1 MLIDLTSILASVI
14 LIVLAVMSWFSNP
27 FFRAR
32 NLFAPNLS
40 LDEESNEGDDSAG
53 ETRLPAQESSF
64 KKWPRISI
72 LITAHDNALELDN
85 HLPTLLSQDY
95 PGIFE
100 VIVVAEKGDG
110 STEDVL
116 KRYLNNRRL
125 YYTFIPDSS
134 RYMSRKKLMITLGVK
149 AARYEWILLTEAS
162 STPLSDTWLK
172 TIAKNMTP
180 DNNLVLG
187 YSNYVQEAP
196 AYYRFE
202 QLRTSCYCLNKAK
215 NGIAY
220 RTNSNNVAFRKE
232 DFIGKDGYR
241 GNLQFLRGEY
251 DFLVNKYAKK
261 EKTAVETDINAWV
274 VDAKP
279 SKKLWR
285 QQHAN
290 YLCVRQH
297 LRRSKRFRLVY
308 NFDHCLFHL
317 NYLAILLALVFSIF
331 TSRWIITGIAA
342 LMLVL
347 TVLVR
352 TRMARQVLK
361 RAKTQIPVWK
371 IVPYEIS
378 ILWRTIKYF
387 IWYIRTDKTEFSSHK
402 V

>member
-1 MLIDLTSILASVI
+1 MLIDLTSIVASGI
-14 LIVLAVMSWFSNP
+14 LIVLAVISWFANP

-32 NLFAPNLS
+32 NLFSPHLS
-40 LDEESNEGDDSAG
+40 LDD
-53 ETRLPAQESSF
+53 ETLDAENPQAEVQPSKEPPF

-116 KRYLNNRRL
+116 KRYLNNRKL

-172 TIAKNMTP
+172 TFAKNMT
-180 DNNLVLG
+180 DDTNLVLG
-187 YSNYVQEAP
+187 YSNYAKEAP

-202 QLRTSCYCLNKAK
+202 QLRNACYCLNKAK
-215 NGIAY
+215 GGIAY
-220 RTNSNNVAFRKE
+220 RTNSNNVAFKKE
-232 DFIGKDGYR
+232 EFINKGGYR

-251 DFLVNKYAKK
+251 DFLVNKYAKR
-261 EKTAVETDINAWV
+261 EQAAVETDINSWV

-279 SKKLWR
+279 SKKAWR
-285 QQHAN
+285 QLHAN
-290 YLCVRQH
+290 YLCVRQQ
-297 LRRSKRFRLVY
+297 LRRNKRFRLIY

-317 NYLAILLALVFSIF
+317 NYLAILLALVFSIL
-331 TSRWIITGIAA
+331 TSRWILTGVAA
-342 LMLVL
+342 IMLIL
-347 TVLVR
+347 TIVIR
-352 TRMARQVLK
+352 SRMAKKVLK
-361 RAKTQIPVWK
+361 RSKTEIPIWK
-371 IVPYEIS
+371 VVPYEIS
-378 ILWRTIKYF
+378 ILWKTIKYF
-387 IWYIRTDKTEFSSHK
+387 FWYLRTDKTEFSSHK
-402 V
+402 I

>member
-1 MLIDLTSILASVI
+1 MLIDLTSIVASGI
-14 LIVLAVMSWFSNP
+14 LIVLAVISWFANP

-32 NLFAPNLS
+32 NLFSPHQS
-40 LDEESNEGDDSAG
+40 LDD
-53 ETRLPAQESSF
+53 ETLDAENPQAEVQPSKEPPF

-116 KRYLNNRRL
+116 KRYLNNRKL

-172 TIAKNMTP
+172 TFAKNMT
-180 DNNLVLG
+180 DDTNLVLG
-187 YSNYVQEAP
+187 YSNYAKEAP

-202 QLRTSCYCLNKAK
+202 QLRNACYCLNKAK
-215 NGIAY
+215 GGIAY
-220 RTNSNNVAFRKE
+220 RTNSNNVAFKKE
-232 DFIGKDGYR
+232 EFINKGGYR

-251 DFLVNKYAKK
+251 DFLVNKYAKR
-261 EKTAVETDINAWV
+261 EQAVVETDINSWV

-279 SKKLWR
+279 SKKAWR
-285 QQHAN
+285 QLHAN
-290 YLCVRQH
+290 YLCVRQQ
-297 LRRSKRFRLVY
+297 LRRNKRFRLIY

-317 NYLAILLALVFSIF
+317 NYLAILSALVFSIL
-331 TSRWIITGIAA
+331 TSRWILTGVAA
-342 LMLVL
+342 IMLIL
-347 TVLVR
+347 TIVIR
-352 TRMARQVLK
+352 SRMAKKVLK
-361 RAKTQIPVWK
+361 RSKTEIPIWK
-371 IVPYEIS
+371 VVPYEIS
-378 ILWRTIKYF
+378 ILWKTIKYF
-387 IWYIRTDKTEFSSHK
+387 FWYLRTDKTEFSSHK
-402 V
+402 I

>member
-1 MLIDLTSILASVI
+1 MLIDLTSIVASGI
-14 LIVLAVMSWFSNP
+14 LIVLAVISWFANP

-32 NLFAPNLS
+32 NLFSPHQS
-40 LDEESNEGDDSAG
+40 LDD
-53 ETRLPAQESSF
+53 ETLDAENPQAEVQPSKEPPF

-116 KRYLNNRRL
+116 KRYLNNRKL

-172 TIAKNMTP
+172 TFAKNMT
-180 DNNLVLG
+180 DDTNLVLG
-187 YSNYVQEAP
+187 YSNYAKEAP

-202 QLRTSCYCLNKAK
+202 QLRNACYCLNKAK
-215 NGIAY
+215 GGIAY
-220 RTNSNNVAFRKE
+220 RTNSNNVAFKKE
-232 DFIGKDGYR
+232 EFINKGGYR

-251 DFLVNKYAKK
+251 DFLVNKYAKR
-261 EKTAVETDINAWV
+261 EQTAVETDINSWV

-279 SKKLWR
+279 SKKAWR
-285 QQHAN
+285 QLHAN
-290 YLCVRQH
+290 YLCVRQQ
-297 LRRSKRFRLVY
+297 LRRNKRFRLIY

-317 NYLAILLALVFSIF
+317 NYLAILSALVFSIL
-331 TSRWIITGIAA
+331 TSRWILTGVATI
-342 LMLVL
+342 MLIL
-347 TVLVR
+347 TIVIR
-352 TRMARQVLK
+352 SRMAKKVLK
-361 RAKTQIPVWK
+361 RSKTEIPIWK
-371 IVPYEIS
+371 VVPYEIS
-378 ILWRTIKYF
+378 ILWKTIKYF
-387 IWYIRTDKTEFSSHK
+387 FWYLRTDKTEFSSHK
-402 V
+402 I

>member
-1 MLIDLTSILASVI
+1 MLIDLTSIVASGI
-14 LIVLAVMSWFSNP
+14 LIVLAVISWFANP

-32 NLFAPNLS
+32 NLFSSHQS
-40 LDEESNEGDDSAG
+40 LDD
-53 ETRLPAQESSF
+53 ETLDAENPQAEVQPSKEPPF

-116 KRYLNNRRL
+116 KRYLNNRKL

-172 TIAKNMTP
+172 TFAKNMT
-180 DNNLVLG
+180 DDTNLVLG
-187 YSNYVQEAP
+187 YSNYAKDAP

-202 QLRTSCYCLNKAK
+202 QLRNACYCLNKAK
-215 NGIAY
+215 GGIAY
-220 RTNSNNVAFRKE
+220 RTNSNNVAFKKE
-232 DFIGKDGYR
+232 EFINKGGYR

-251 DFLVNKYAKK
+251 DFLVNKYAKR
-261 EKTAVETDINAWV
+261 EQTAVETDINSWV

-279 SKKLWR
+279 SKKAWR
-285 QQHAN
+285 QLHAN
-290 YLCVRQH
+290 YLCVRQQ
-297 LRRSKRFRLVY
+297 LRRNKRFRLIY

-317 NYLAILLALVFSIF
+317 NYLAILSALVFSIL
-331 TSRWIITGIAA
+331 TSRWILTGVAA
-342 LMLVL
+342 IMLIL
-347 TVLVR
+347 TIVIR
-352 TRMARQVLK
+352 SRMAKKVLK
-361 RAKTQIPVWK
+361 RSKTEIPIWK
-371 IVPYEIS
+371 VVPYEIS
-378 ILWRTIKYF
+378 ILGKTIKYF
-387 IWYIRTDKTEFSSHK
+387 FWYLRTDKTEFSSHK
-402 V
+402 I

>member
-1 MLIDLTSILASVI
+1 MLIDLTSIVASGI
-14 LIVLAVMSWFSNP
+14 LIVLAVISWFANP

-32 NLFAPNLS
+32 NLFSSHQS
-40 LDEESNEGDDSAG
+40 LDD
-53 ETRLPAQESSF
+53 ETLDAENPQAEVQLSKEPPF

-116 KRYLNNRRL
+116 KRYLNNRKL

-172 TIAKNMTP
+172 TFAKNMT
-180 DNNLVLG
+180 DDTNLVLG
-187 YSNYVQEAP
+187 YSNYAKEAP

-202 QLRTSCYCLNKAK
+202 QLRNACYCLNKAK
-215 NGIAY
+215 GGIAY
-220 RTNSNNVAFRKE
+220 RTNSNNVAFKKE
-232 DFIGKDGYR
+232 EFINKGGYR

-251 DFLVNKYAKK
+251 DFLVNKYAKR
-261 EKTAVETDINAWV
+261 EQAAVETDINSWV

-279 SKKLWR
+279 SKKAWR
-285 QQHAN
+285 QLHAN
-290 YLCVRQH
+290 YLCVRQQ
-297 LRRSKRFRLVY
+297 LRRNKRFRLIY

-317 NYLAILLALVFSIF
+317 NYLAILLALVFSIL
-331 TSRWIITGIAA
+331 TSRWILTGVAA
-342 LMLVL
+342 ILLIL
-347 TVLVR
+347 TIVIR
-352 TRMARQVLK
+352 SRMAKKVLK
-361 RAKTQIPVWK
+361 RSKTEIPIWK
-371 IVPYEIS
+371 VVPYEIS
-378 ILWRTIKYF
+378 ILWKTIKYF
-387 IWYIRTDKTEFSSHK
+387 FWYLRTDKTEFSSHK
-402 V
+402 I

>member
-1 MLIDLTSILASVI
+1 MLIDLTSIVASGI
-14 LIVLAVMSWFSNP
+14 LIVLAVISWFANP

-32 NLFAPNLS
+32 NLFSPHLS
-40 LDEESNEGDDSAG
+40 LDD
-53 ETRLPAQESSF
+53 ETLDAENPQAEVQPSKEPPF

-116 KRYLNNRRL
+116 KRYLNNRKL

-172 TIAKNMTP
+172 TFAKNMT
-180 DNNLVLG
+180 DDTNLVLG
-187 YSNYVQEAP
+187 YSNYAKEAP

-202 QLRTSCYCLNKAK
+202 QLRNACYCLNKAK
-215 NGIAY
+215 GGIAY
-220 RTNSNNVAFRKE
+220 RTNSNNVAFKKE
-232 DFIGKDGYR
+232 EFINKGGYR

-251 DFLVNKYAKK
+251 DFLVNKYAKR
-261 EKTAVETDINAWV
+261 EQAVVETDINSWV

-279 SKKLWR
+279 SKKAWR
-285 QQHAN
+285 QLHAN
-290 YLCVRQH
+290 YLCVRQQ
-297 LRRSKRFRLVY
+297 LRRNKRFRLIY

-317 NYLAILLALVFSIF
+317 NYLAILSALVFSIL
-331 TSRWIITGIAA
+331 TSRWILTGVATI
-342 LMLVL
+342 MLIL
-347 TVLVR
+347 TIVIR
-352 TRMARQVLK
+352 SRMAKKVLK
-361 RAKTQIPVWK
+361 RSKTEIPIWK
-371 IVPYEIS
+371 VVPYEIS
-378 ILWRTIKYF
+378 ILWKTIKYF
-387 IWYIRTDKTEFSSHK
+387 FWYLRTDKTEFSSHK
-402 V
+402 I

>member
-1 MLIDLTSILASVI
+1 MLIDLTSIVASGI
-14 LIVLAVMSWFSNP
+14 LIVLAVISWFANP

-32 NLFAPNLS
+32 NLFSSHQS
-40 LDEESNEGDDSAG
+40 LDD
-53 ETRLPAQESSF
+53 ETLDAENPQAEVQPSKEPPF

-116 KRYLNNRRL
+116 KRYLNNRKL

-172 TIAKNMTP
+172 TFAKNMT
-180 DNNLVLG
+180 DDTNLVLG
-187 YSNYVQEAP
+187 YSNYAKEVP

-202 QLRTSCYCLNKAK
+202 QLRNACYCLNKAK
-215 NGIAY
+215 GGIAY
-220 RTNSNNVAFRKE
+220 RTNSNNVAFKKE
-232 DFIGKDGYR
+232 EFINKGGYR

-251 DFLVNKYAKK
+251 DFLVNKYAKR
-261 EKTAVETDINAWV
+261 EQAVVEMDINSWV

-279 SKKLWR
+279 SKKAWR
-285 QQHAN
+285 QLHAN
-290 YLCVRQH
+290 YLCVRQQ
-297 LRRSKRFRLVY
+297 LRRNKRFRLIY

-317 NYLAILLALVFSIF
+317 NYLAILSALVFSIL
-331 TSRWIITGIAA
+331 TSRWILTGVAA
-342 LMLVL
+342 IMLIL
-347 TVLVR
+347 TIVIR
-352 TRMARQVLK
+352 SRMAKKVLK
-361 RAKTQIPVWK
+361 RSKTEIPIWK
-371 IVPYEIS
+371 VVPYEIS
-378 ILWRTIKYF
+378 ILWKTIKYF
-387 IWYIRTDKTEFSSHK
+387 FWYLRTDKTEFSSHK
-402 V
+402 I

>member
-1 MLIDLTSILASVI
+1 MLIDLTSIVASGI
-14 LIVLAVMSWFSNP
+14 LIVLAVISWFANP

-32 NLFAPNLS
+32 NLFSPHQS
-40 LDEESNEGDDSAG
+40 LDD
-53 ETRLPAQESSF
+53 ETLDAENPQAEVQPSKEPPF

-85 HLPTLLSQDY
+85 HLPTLLSQDF

-116 KRYLNNRRL
+116 KRYLNNRKL

-172 TIAKNMTP
+172 TFAKNMT
-180 DNNLVLG
+180 DDTNLVLG
-187 YSNYVQEAP
+187 YSNYAKEVP

-202 QLRTSCYCLNKAK
+202 QLRNACYCLNKAK
-215 NGIAY
+215 GGIAY
-220 RTNSNNVAFRKE
+220 RTNSNNVAFKKE
-232 DFIGKDGYR
+232 EFINKGGYR

-251 DFLVNKYAKK
+251 DFLVNKYAKR
-261 EKTAVETDINAWV
+261 EQTAVETDINSWV

-279 SKKLWR
+279 SKKAWR
-285 QQHAN
+285 QLHAN
-290 YLCVRQH
+290 YLCVRQQ
-297 LRRSKRFRLVY
+297 LRRNKRFRLIY

-317 NYLAILLALVFSIF
+317 NYLAILSALVFSIL
-331 TSRWIITGIAA
+331 TSRWILTGVATI
-342 LMLVL
+342 MLIL
-347 TVLVR
+347 TIVIR
-352 TRMARQVLK
+352 SRMAKKVLK
-361 RAKTQIPVWK
+361 RSKTEIPIWK
-371 IVPYEIS
+371 VVPYEIS
-378 ILWRTIKYF
+378 ILWKTIKYF
-387 IWYIRTDKTEFSSHK
+387 FWYLRTDKTEFSSHK
-402 V
+402 I

>member
-1 MLIDLTSILASVI
+1 MLIDLTSIVASGI
-14 LIVLAVMSWFSNP
+14 LIVLAVISWFANP

-32 NLFAPNLS
+32 NLFSPHQS
-40 LDEESNEGDDSAG
+40 LDD
-53 ETRLPAQESSF
+53 ETLDAENPQAEVQPSKEPPF

-116 KRYLNNRRL
+116 KRYLNNRKL

-172 TIAKNMTP
+172 TFAKNMT
-180 DNNLVLG
+180 DDTNLVLG
-187 YSNYVQEAP
+187 YSNYTKEAP

-202 QLRTSCYCLNKAK
+202 QLRNACYCLNKAK
-215 NGIAY
+215 GGIAY
-220 RTNSNNVAFRKE
+220 RTNSNNVAFKKE
-232 DFIGKDGYR
+232 EFINKGGYR

-251 DFLVNKYAKK
+251 DFLVNKYAKR
-261 EKTAVETDINAWV
+261 EQAAVETDINSWV

-279 SKKLWR
+279 SKKAWR
-285 QQHAN
+285 QLHAN
-290 YLCVRQH
+290 YLCVRQQ
-297 LRRSKRFRLVY
+297 LRRNKRFRLIY

-317 NYLAILLALVFSIF
+317 NYLAILSALVFSIL
-331 TSRWIITGIAA
+331 TSRWILTGVAA
-342 LMLVL
+342 IMLIL
-347 TVLVR
+347 TIVIR
-352 TRMARQVLK
+352 SRMAKKVLK
-361 RAKTQIPVWK
+361 RSKTEIPIWK
-371 IVPYEIS
+371 VVPYEIS
-378 ILWRTIKYF
+378 ILWKTIKYF
-387 IWYIRTDKTEFSSHK
+387 FWYLRTDKTEFSSHK
-402 V
+402 I

>member
-1 MLIDLTSILASVI
+1 MLIDLTSIVASGI
-14 LIVLAVMSWFSNP
+14 LIVLAVISWFANP

-32 NLFAPNLS
+32 NLFSPHQS
-40 LDEESNEGDDSAG
+40 LDEETLDAENPQAEVQPSKE
-53 ETRLPAQESSF
+53 PPF

-85 HLPTLLSQDY
+85 HLPTLLSQDF

-116 KRYLNNRRL
+116 KRYLNNRKL

-172 TIAKNMTP
+172 TFAKNMT
-180 DNNLVLG
+180 DDTNLVLG
-187 YSNYVQEAP
+187 YSNYAKEVP

-202 QLRTSCYCLNKAK
+202 QLRNACYCLNKAK
-215 NGIAY
+215 GGIAY
-220 RTNSNNVAFRKE
+220 RTNSNNVAFKKE
-232 DFIGKDGYR
+232 EFINKGGYR

-251 DFLVNKYAKK
+251 DFLVNKYAKR
-261 EKTAVETDINAWV
+261 EQTAVETDINSWV

-279 SKKLWR
+279 SKKAWR
-285 QQHAN
+285 QLHAN
-290 YLCVRQH
+290 YLCVRQQ
-297 LRRSKRFRLVY
+297 LRRNKRFRLIY

-317 NYLAILLALVFSIF
+317 NYLAILSALVFSIL
-331 TSRWIITGIAA
+331 TSRWILTGVATI
-342 LMLVL
+342 MLIL
-347 TVLVR
+347 TIVIR
-352 TRMARQVLK
+352 SRMAKKVLK
-361 RAKTQIPVWK
+361 RSKTEIPIWK
-371 IVPYEIS
+371 VVPYEIS
-378 ILWRTIKYF
+378 ILWKTIKYF
-387 IWYIRTDKTEFSSHK
+387 FWYLRTDKTEFSSHK
-402 V
+402 I

>member
-1 MLIDLTSILASVI
+1 MLIDLTSIVASGI
-14 LIVLAVMSWFSNP
+14 LIVLAVISWFANP

-32 NLFAPNLS
+32 NLFSSHQS
-40 LDEESNEGDDSAG
+40 LDD
-53 ETRLPAQESSF
+53 ETLDAENPQAEVQPSKEPPF

-116 KRYLNNRRL
+116 KRYLNNRKL

-172 TIAKNMTP
+172 TFAKNMT
-180 DNNLVLG
+180 DDTNLVLG
-187 YSNYVQEAP
+187 YSNYAKEVP

-202 QLRTSCYCLNKAK
+202 QLRNACYCLNKAK
-215 NGIAY
+215 GGIAY
-220 RTNSNNVAFRKE
+220 RTNSNNVAFKKE
-232 DFIGKDGYR
+232 EFINKGGYR

-251 DFLVNKYAKK
+251 DFLVNKYAKR
-261 EKTAVETDINAWV
+261 EQTAVETDINSWV

-279 SKKLWR
+279 SKKAWR
-285 QQHAN
+285 QLHAN
-290 YLCVRQH
+290 YLCVRQQ
-297 LRRSKRFRLVY
+297 LRRNKRFRLIY

-317 NYLAILLALVFSIF
+317 NYLAILSALVFSIL
-331 TSRWIITGIAA
+331 TSRWILTGVAA
-342 LMLVL
+342 IMLIL
-347 TVLVR
+347 TIVIR
-352 TRMARQVLK
+352 SRMAKKVLK
-361 RAKTQIPVWK
+361 RSKTEIPIWK
-371 IVPYEIS
+371 VTPYEIS
-378 ILWRTIKYF
+378 ILGKTIKYF
-387 IWYIRTDKTEFSSHK
+387 FWYLRTDKTEFSSHK
-402 V
+402 I

>member
-1 MLIDLTSILASVI
+1 MLIDPTSIVASGI
-14 LIVLAVMSWFSNP
+14 LIVLAVISWFANP

-32 NLFAPNLS
+32 NLFSPHLS
-40 LDEESNEGDDSAG
+40 LDD
-53 ETRLPAQESSF
+53 ETLDAENPQAEVQPSKEPPF

-116 KRYLNNRRL
+116 KRYLNNRKL

-172 TIAKNMTP
+172 TFAKNMT
-180 DNNLVLG
+180 DDTNLVLG
-187 YSNYVQEAP
+187 YSNYAKEAP

-202 QLRTSCYCLNKAK
+202 QLRNACYCLNKAK
-215 NGIAY
+215 GGIAY
-220 RTNSNNVAFRKE
+220 RTNSNNVAFKKE
-232 DFIGKDGYR
+232 EFINKGGYR

-251 DFLVNKYAKK
+251 DFLVNKYAKR
-261 EKTAVETDINAWV
+261 EQTAVETDINSWV

-279 SKKLWR
+279 SKKAWR
-285 QQHAN
+285 QLHAN
-290 YLCVRQH
+290 YLCVRQQ
-297 LRRSKRFRLVY
+297 LRRNKRFRLIY

-317 NYLAILLALVFSIF
+317 NYLAILSALVFSIL
-331 TSRWIITGIAA
+331 TSRWILTGVATI
-342 LMLVL
+342 MLIL
-347 TVLVR
+347 TIVIR
-352 TRMARQVLK
+352 SRMAKKVLK
-361 RAKTQIPVWK
+361 RSKTEIPIWK
-371 IVPYEIS
+371 VVPYEIS
-378 ILWRTIKYF
+378 ILWKTIKYF
-387 IWYIRTDKTEFSSHK
+387 FWYLRTDKTEFSSHK
-402 V
+402 I

>member
-1 MLIDLTSILASVI
+1 MLIDLTSIVASGI
-14 LIVLAVMSWFSNP
+14 LIVLAVISWFANP

-32 NLFAPNLS
+32 NLFSPHQS
-40 LDEESNEGDDSAG
+40 LDD
-53 ETRLPAQESSF
+53 ETLDAENPQAEVQPSKEPPF

-116 KRYLNNRRL
+116 KRYLNNRKL

-172 TIAKNMTP
+172 TFAKNMT
-180 DNNLVLG
+180 DDTNLVLG
-187 YSNYVQEAP
+187 YSNYAKEAP

-202 QLRTSCYCLNKAK
+202 QLRNACYCLNKAK
-215 NGIAY
+215 GGIAY
-220 RTNSNNVAFRKE
+220 RTNSNNVAFKKDE
-232 DFIGKDGYR
+232 FINKGGYR

-251 DFLVNKYAKK
+251 DFLVNKYAKR
-261 EKTAVETDINAWV
+261 EQTAVETDINSWV

-279 SKKLWR
+279 SKKAWR
-285 QQHAN
+285 QLHAN
-290 YLCVRQH
+290 YLCVRQQ
-297 LRRSKRFRLVY
+297 LRRNKRFRLIY

-317 NYLAILLALVFSIF
+317 NYLAILSALVFSIL
-331 TSRWIITGIAA
+331 TSRWILTGVAA
-342 LMLVL
+342 IMLIL
-347 TVLVR
+347 TIVIR
-352 TRMARQVLK
+352 SRMAKKVLK
-361 RAKTQIPVWK
+361 RSKTEIPIWK
-371 IVPYEIS
+371 VVPYEIS
-378 ILWRTIKYF
+378 ILWKTIKYF
-387 IWYIRTDKTEFSSHK
+387 FWYLRTDKTEFSSHK
-402 V
+402 I

>member
-1 MLIDLTSILASVI
+1 MLIDLTSIVASGI
-14 LIVLAVMSWFSNP
+14 LIVLAVISWFANP

-32 NLFAPNLS
+32 NLFSPHQS
-40 LDEESNEGDDSAG
+40 LDD
-53 ETRLPAQESSF
+53 ETLDAENPQAEVQPSKEPPF

-116 KRYLNNRRL
+116 KRYLNNRKL

-172 TIAKNMTP
+172 TFAKNMT
-180 DNNLVLG
+180 DDTNLVLG
-187 YSNYVQEAP
+187 YSNYAKEAP

-202 QLRTSCYCLNKAK
+202 QLRNACYCLNKAK
-215 NGIAY
+215 GGIAY
-220 RTNSNNVAFRKE
+220 RTNSNNVAFKKE
-232 DFIGKDGYR
+232 EFINKGGYR

-251 DFLVNKYAKK
+251 DFLVNKYAKR
-261 EKTAVETDINAWV
+261 EQAAVETDINSWV

-279 SKKLWR
+279 SKKAWR
-285 QQHAN
+285 QLHAN
-290 YLCVRQH
+290 YLCVRQQ
-297 LRRSKRFRLVY
+297 LRRNKRFRLIY

-317 NYLAILLALVFSIF
+317 NYLAILSALVFSIL
-331 TSRWIITGIAA
+331 TSRWILTGVATI
-342 LMLVL
+342 MLIL
-347 TVLVR
+347 TIVIR
-352 TRMARQVLK
+352 SRMAKKVLK
-361 RAKTQIPVWK
+361 RSKTEIPIWK
-371 IVPYEIS
+371 VVPYEIS
-378 ILWRTIKYF
+378 ILWKTIKYF
-387 IWYIRTDKTEFSSHK
+387 FWYLRTDKTEFSSHK
-402 V
+402 I

>member
-1 MLIDLTSILASVI
+1 MLIDLTSIVASGI
-14 LIVLAVMSWFSNP
+14 LIVLAVISWLANP

-32 NLFAPNLS
+32 NLFSPHQS
-40 LDEESNEGDDSAG
+40 LDD
-53 ETRLPAQESSF
+53 ETLDAENPQAEVQPSKEPPF

-116 KRYLNNRRL
+116 KRYLNNRKL

-172 TIAKNMTP
+172 TFAKNMT
-180 DNNLVLG
+180 DDTNLVLG
-187 YSNYVQEAP
+187 YSNYTKEAP

-202 QLRTSCYCLNKAK
+202 QLRNACYCLNKAK
-215 NGIAY
+215 GGIAY
-220 RTNSNNVAFRKE
+220 RTNSNNVAFKKE
-232 DFIGKDGYR
+232 EFINKGGYR

-251 DFLVNKYAKK
+251 DFMVNKYAKR
-261 EKTAVETDINAWV
+261 EQTAVETDINSWV

-279 SKKLWR
+279 SKKAWR
-285 QQHAN
+285 QLHAN
-290 YLCVRQH
+290 YLCVRQQ
-297 LRRSKRFRLVY
+297 LRRNKRFRLIY

-317 NYLAILLALVFSIF
+317 NYLAILLALVFSIL
-331 TSRWIITGIAA
+331 TSRWILTGVAA
-342 LMLVL
+342 IMLIL
-347 TVLVR
+347 TIVIR
-352 TRMARQVLK
+352 SRMAKKVLK
-361 RAKTQIPVWK
+361 RSKTEIPIWK
-371 IVPYEIS
+371 VVPYEIS
-378 ILWRTIKYF
+378 ILWKTIKYF
-387 IWYIRTDKTEFSSHK
+387 FWYLRTDKTEFSSHK
-402 V
+402 I

>member
-1 MLIDLTSILASVI
+1 MLIDLTSIVASGI
-14 LIVLAVMSWFSNP
+14 LIVLAVISWFANP

-32 NLFAPNLS
+32 NLFSPHQS
-40 LDEESNEGDDSAG
+40 LDD
-53 ETRLPAQESSF
+53 ETLDAENPQAEVQPSKEPPF

-116 KRYLNNRRL
+116 KRYLNNRKL

-172 TIAKNMTP
+172 TFAKNMT
-180 DNNLVLG
+180 DDTNLVLG
-187 YSNYVQEAP
+187 YSNYAKEAP

-202 QLRTSCYCLNKAK
+202 QLRNACYCLNKAK
-215 NGIAY
+215 GGIAY
-220 RTNSNNVAFRKE
+220 RTNSNNVAFKKE
-232 DFIGKDGYR
+232 EFINKGGYR

-251 DFLVNKYAKK
+251 DFLVNKYAKR
-261 EKTAVETDINAWV
+261 EQTAVETDINSWV

-279 SKKLWR
+279 SKKAWR
-285 QQHAN
+285 QLHAN
-290 YLCVRQH
+290 YLCVRQQ
-297 LRRSKRFRLVY
+297 LRRNKRFRLIY

-317 NYLAILLALVFSIF
+317 NYLAILSALVFSIL
-331 TSRWIITGIAA
+331 TSRWILTGVAA
-342 LMLVL
+342 IMLIL
-347 TVLVR
+347 TIVIR
-352 TRMARQVLK
+352 SRMA
-361 RAKTQIPVWK
+361 
-371 IVPYEIS
+371 
-378 ILWRTIKYF
+378 
-387 IWYIRTDKTEFSSHK
+387 
-402 V
+402 

>member
-1 MLIDLTSILASVI
+1 MLIDLTSIVASGI
-14 LIVLAVMSWFSNP
+14 LIVLAVISWFANP

-32 NLFAPNLS
+32 NLFSPHQS
-40 LDEESNEGDDSAG
+40 LDD
-53 ETRLPAQESSF
+53 ETLDAENPQAEVQPSKEPPF

-116 KRYLNNRRL
+116 KRYLNNRKL

-172 TIAKNMTP
+172 TFAKNMT
-180 DNNLVLG
+180 DDTNLVLG
-187 YSNYVQEAP
+187 YSNYAKEAP

-202 QLRTSCYCLNKAK
+202 QLRNACYCLNKAK
-215 NGIAY
+215 GGIAY
-220 RTNSNNVAFRKE
+220 RTNSNNVAFKKE
-232 DFIGKDGYR
+232 EFINKGGYR

-251 DFLVNKYAKK
+251 DFLVNKYAKR
-261 EKTAVETDINAWV
+261 EQTAVETDINSWV
-274 VDAKP
+274 VNAKP
-279 SKKLWR
+279 SKKAWR
-285 QQHAN
+285 QLHAN
-290 YLCVRQH
+290 YLCVRQQ
-297 LRRSKRFRLVY
+297 LRRNKRFRLIY

-317 NYLAILLALVFSIF
+317 NYLAILLALVFSIL
-331 TSRWIITGIAA
+331 TSRWILTGVAA
-342 LMLVL
+342 IMLIL
-347 TVLVR
+347 TIVIR
-352 TRMARQVLK
+352 SRMAKKVLK
-361 RAKTQIPVWK
+361 RSKTEIPIWK
-371 IVPYEIS
+371 VVPYEIS
-378 ILWRTIKYF
+378 ILWKTIKYF
-387 IWYIRTDKTEFSSHK
+387 FWYLRTDKTEFSSHK
-402 V
+402 I

>member
-1 MLIDLTSILASVI
+1 MLIDLTSIVASGI
-14 LIVLAVMSWFSNP
+14 LIVLAVISWFANP

-32 NLFAPNLS
+32 NLFSPHQS
-40 LDEESNEGDDSAG
+40 LDD
-53 ETRLPAQESSF
+53 ETLDAENPQAEVQPSKEPPF

-116 KRYLNNRRL
+116 KRYLNNRKL

-172 TIAKNMTP
+172 TFAKNMT
-180 DNNLVLG
+180 DDTNLVLG
-187 YSNYVQEAP
+187 YSNYAKEAP

-202 QLRTSCYCLNKAK
+202 QLRNACYCLNKAK
-215 NGIAY
+215 GGIAY
-220 RTNSNNVAFRKE
+220 RTNSNNVAFKKE
-232 DFIGKDGYR
+232 EFINKGGYR

-251 DFLVNKYAKK
+251 DFMVNKYAKR
-261 EKTAVETDINAWV
+261 EQTAVETDINSWV

-279 SKKLWR
+279 SKKAWR
-285 QQHAN
+285 QLHAN
-290 YLCVRQH
+290 YLCVRQQ
-297 LRRSKRFRLVY
+297 LRRNKRFRLIY

-317 NYLAILLALVFSIF
+317 NYLAILSALVFSIL
-331 TSRWIITGIAA
+331 TSRWILTGVAA
-342 LMLVL
+342 IMLIL
-347 TVLVR
+347 TIVIR
-352 TRMARQVLK
+352 SRMAKKVLK
-361 RAKTQIPVWK
+361 RSKTDIPIWK
-371 IVPYEIS
+371 VVPYEIS
-378 ILWRTIKYF
+378 ILWKTIKYF
-387 IWYIRTDKTEFSSHK
+387 FWYLRTDKTEFSSHK
-402 V
+402 I

>member
-1 MLIDLTSILASVI
+1 MLIDLTSIVASGI
-14 LIVLAVMSWFSNP
+14 LIVLAVISWFANP

-32 NLFAPNLS
+32 NLFSSHQS
-40 LDEESNEGDDSAG
+40 LDD
-53 ETRLPAQESSF
+53 ETLDAENPQAEVQPSKEPPF

-116 KRYLNNRRL
+116 KRYLNNRKL

-172 TIAKNMTP
+172 TFAKNMT
-180 DNNLVLG
+180 DDTNLVLG
-187 YSNYVQEAP
+187 YSNYAKEAP

-202 QLRTSCYCLNKAK
+202 QLRNACYCLNKAK
-215 NGIAY
+215 GGIAY
-220 RTNSNNVAFRKE
+220 RTNSNNVAFKKE
-232 DFIGKDGYR
+232 EFINKGGYR

-251 DFLVNKYAKK
+251 DFLVNKYAKR
-261 EKTAVETDINAWV
+261 EQAVVETDINSWV

-279 SKKLWR
+279 SKKAWR
-285 QQHAN
+285 QLHAN
-290 YLCVRQH
+290 YLCVRQQ
-297 LRRSKRFRLVY
+297 LRRNKRFRLIY

-317 NYLAILLALVFSIF
+317 NYLAILSALVFSIL
-331 TSRWIITGIAA
+331 TSRWILTGVATI
-342 LMLVL
+342 MLIL
-347 TVLVR
+347 TIVIR
-352 TRMARQVLK
+352 SRMAKKVLK
-361 RAKTQIPVWK
+361 RSKTEIPIWK
-371 IVPYEIS
+371 VVPYEIS
-378 ILWRTIKYF
+378 ILWKTIKYF
-387 IWYIRTDKTEFSSHK
+387 FWYLRTDKTEFSSHK
-402 V
+402 I

>member
-1 MLIDLTSILASVI
+1 MLIDLTSIVASGI
-14 LIVLAVMSWFSNP
+14 LIVHAVISWFANP

-32 NLFAPNLS
+32 NLFSPHQS
-40 LDEESNEGDDSAG
+40 LDD
-53 ETRLPAQESSF
+53 ETLDAENLQAEVQPSKEPPF

-116 KRYLNNRRL
+116 KRYLNNRKL

-172 TIAKNMTP
+172 TFAKNMT
-180 DNNLVLG
+180 DDTNLVLG
-187 YSNYVQEAP
+187 YSNYAKEAP

-202 QLRTSCYCLNKAK
+202 QLRNACYCLNKAK
-215 NGIAY
+215 CGIAY
-220 RTNSNNVAFRKE
+220 RTNSNNVAFKKE
-232 DFIGKDGYR
+232 EFINKGGYR

-251 DFLVNKYAKK
+251 DFLVNKYAKR
-261 EKTAVETDINAWV
+261 EQTAVETDINSWV

-279 SKKLWR
+279 SKKAWR
-285 QQHAN
+285 QLHAN
-290 YLCVRQH
+290 YLCVRQQ
-297 LRRSKRFRLVY
+297 LRRNKRFRLIY

-317 NYLAILLALVFSIF
+317 NYLAILSALVFSIL
-331 TSRWIITGIAA
+331 TSRWILTGVAA
-342 LMLVL
+342 IMLIL
-347 TVLVR
+347 TIVIR
-352 TRMARQVLK
+352 SRMAKKVLK
-361 RAKTQIPVWK
+361 RSKTEIPIWK
-371 IVPYEIS
+371 VVPYEIS
-378 ILWRTIKYF
+378 ILWKTIKYF
-387 IWYIRTDKTEFSSHK
+387 FWYLRTDKTEFSSHK
-402 V
+402 I

>member
-1 MLIDLTSILASVI
+1 MLIDLTSIVASGI
-14 LIVLAVMSWFSNP
+14 LIVLAVISWFANP

-32 NLFAPNLS
+32 NLFSPHQS
-40 LDEESNEGDDSAG
+40 LDD
-53 ETRLPAQESSF
+53 ETLDAENPQAEVQPSKEPPF

-116 KRYLNNRRL
+116 KRYLNNRKL

-172 TIAKNMTP
+172 TFAKNMT
-180 DNNLVLG
+180 DDTNLVLG
-187 YSNYVQEAP
+187 YSNYAKEAP

-202 QLRTSCYCLNKAK
+202 QLRNACYCLNKAK
-215 NGIAY
+215 GSIAY
-220 RTNSNNVAFRKE
+220 RTNSNNVAFKKE
-232 DFIGKDGYR
+232 EFINKGGYR

-251 DFLVNKYAKK
+251 DFLVNKYAKR
-261 EKTAVETDINAWV
+261 EQTAVETDINSWV

-279 SKKLWR
+279 SKKAWR
-285 QQHAN
+285 QLHAN
-290 YLCVRQH
+290 YLCVRQQ
-297 LRRSKRFRLVY
+297 LRRNKRFRLIY

-317 NYLAILLALVFSIF
+317 NYLAILSALVFSIL
-331 TSRWIITGIAA
+331 TSRWILTGVAA
-342 LMLVL
+342 IMLIL
-347 TVLVR
+347 TIVIR
-352 TRMARQVLK
+352 SRMAKKVLK
-361 RAKTQIPVWK
+361 RSKTEIPIWK
-371 IVPYEIS
+371 VVPYEIS
-378 ILWRTIKYF
+378 ILWKTIKYF
-387 IWYIRTDKTEFSSHK
+387 FWYLRTDKTEFSSHK
-402 V
+402 I

>member
-1 MLIDLTSILASVI
+1 MLIDLTSIVASGI
-14 LIVLAVMSWFSNP
+14 LIVLAVISWFANP

-32 NLFAPNLS
+32 NLFSSHQS
-40 LDEESNEGDDSAG
+40 LDD
-53 ETRLPAQESSF
+53 ETLDAENPQAEVQPSKEPPF

-116 KRYLNNRRL
+116 KRYLNNRKL

-172 TIAKNMTP
+172 TFAKNMT
-180 DNNLVLG
+180 DDTNLVLG
-187 YSNYVQEAP
+187 YSNYAKEAP

-202 QLRTSCYCLNKAK
+202 QLRNACYCLNKAK
-215 NGIAY
+215 GGIAY
-220 RTNSNNVAFRKE
+220 RTNSNNVAFKKE
-232 DFIGKDGYR
+232 EFINKGGYR

-251 DFLVNKYAKK
+251 DFLVNKYAKR
-261 EKTAVETDINAWV
+261 EQTAVETDINSWV

-279 SKKLWR
+279 SKKAWR
-285 QQHAN
+285 QLHAN
-290 YLCVRQH
+290 YLCVRQQ
-297 LRRSKRFRLVY
+297 LRRNKRFRLIY

-317 NYLAILLALVFSIF
+317 NYLAILSALVFSIL
-331 TSRWIITGIAA
+331 TSRWILTGVATI
-342 LMLVL
+342 MLIL
-347 TVLVR
+347 TIVIR
-352 TRMARQVLK
+352 SRMAKKVLK
-361 RAKTQIPVWK
+361 RSKTEIPIWK
-371 IVPYEIS
+371 VVPYEIS
-378 ILWRTIKYF
+378 ILWKTIKYF
-387 IWYIRTDKTEFSSHK
+387 FWYLRTDKTEFSSHK
-402 V
+402 I

>member
-1 MLIDLTSILASVI
+1 MLIDLTSIVASGI
-14 LIVLAVMSWFSNP
+14 LIVLAVISWFANP

-32 NLFAPNLS
+32 NLFSPHQS
-40 LDEESNEGDDSAG
+40 LDD
-53 ETRLPAQESSF
+53 ETLDAENPQAEVQPSKEPPF

-116 KRYLNNRRL
+116 KRYLNNRKL

-172 TIAKNMTP
+172 TFAKNMT
-180 DNNLVLG
+180 DDTNLVLG
-187 YSNYVQEAP
+187 YSNYAKEAP

-202 QLRTSCYCLNKAK
+202 QLRNAYYCLNKAK
-215 NGIAY
+215 GGIAY
-220 RTNSNNVAFRKE
+220 RTNSNNVAFKKE
-232 DFIGKDGYR
+232 EFINKGGYR

-251 DFLVNKYAKK
+251 DFLVNKYAKR
-261 EKTAVETDINAWV
+261 EQTAVETDINSWV

-279 SKKLWR
+279 SKKAWR
-285 QQHAN
+285 QLHAN
-290 YLCVRQH
+290 YLCVRQQ
-297 LRRSKRFRLVY
+297 LRRNKRFRLIY

-317 NYLAILLALVFSIF
+317 NYLAILLALVFSIL
-331 TSRWIITGIAA
+331 TSRWILTGVAA
-342 LMLVL
+342 IMLIL
-347 TVLVR
+347 TIVIR
-352 TRMARQVLK
+352 SRMAKKVLK
-361 RAKTQIPVWK
+361 RSKTEIPIWK
-371 IVPYEIS
+371 VVPYEIS
-378 ILWRTIKYF
+378 ILWKTIKYF
-387 IWYIRTDKTEFSSHK
+387 FWYLRTDKTEFSSHK
-402 V
+402 I

>member
-1 MLIDLTSILASVI
+1 MLIDLTSIVASGI
-14 LIVLAVMSWFSNP
+14 LIVLAVISWFANP

-32 NLFAPNLS
+32 NLFSPHQS
-40 LDEESNEGDDSAG
+40 LDD
-53 ETRLPAQESSF
+53 ETLDAENPQAEVQPSKEPPF

-116 KRYLNNRRL
+116 KRYLNNRKL

-172 TIAKNMTP
+172 TFAKNMT
-180 DNNLVLG
+180 DDTNLVLG
-187 YSNYVQEAP
+187 YSNYAKEVP

-202 QLRTSCYCLNKAK
+202 QLRNACYCLNKAK
-215 NGIAY
+215 GGIAY
-220 RTNSNNVAFRKE
+220 RTNSNNVAFKKE
-232 DFIGKDGYR
+232 EFINKGGYR

-251 DFLVNKYAKK
+251 DFLVNKYAKR
-261 EKTAVETDINAWV
+261 EQTAVETDINSWV

-279 SKKLWR
+279 SKKAWR
-285 QQHAN
+285 QLHAN
-290 YLCVRQH
+290 YLCVRQQ
-297 LRRSKRFRLVY
+297 LRRNKRFRLIY

-317 NYLAILLALVFSIF
+317 NYLAILLALVFSIL
-331 TSRWIITGIAA
+331 TSRWILTGVATI
-342 LMLVL
+342 MLIL
-347 TVLVR
+347 TIVIR
-352 TRMARQVLK
+352 SRMAKKVLK
-361 RAKTQIPVWK
+361 RSKTEIPIWK
-371 IVPYEIS
+371 VVPYEIS
-378 ILWRTIKYF
+378 ILWKTIKYF
-387 IWYIRTDKTEFSSHK
+387 FWYLRTDKTEFSSHK
-402 V
+402 I

>member
-1 MLIDLTSILASVI
+1 MLIDLTSIVASGI
-14 LIVLAVMSWFSNP
+14 LIVLAVISWFANP

-32 NLFAPNLS
+32 NLFSPHQS
-40 LDEESNEGDDSAG
+40 LDD
-53 ETRLPAQESSF
+53 ETLDAENPQAEVQPSKEPPF

-116 KRYLNNRRL
+116 KRYLNNRKL

-172 TIAKNMTP
+172 TFAKNMT
-180 DNNLVLG
+180 DDTNLVLG
-187 YSNYVQEAP
+187 YSNYAKEVP

-202 QLRTSCYCLNKAK
+202 QLRNACYCLNKAK
-215 NGIAY
+215 GGIAY
-220 RTNSNNVAFRKE
+220 RTNSNNVAFKKE
-232 DFIGKDGYR
+232 EFINKGGYR

-251 DFLVNKYAKK
+251 DFLVNKYAKR
-261 EKTAVETDINAWV
+261 EQTAVETDINSWV

-279 SKKLWR
+279 SKKAWR
-285 QQHAN
+285 QLHAN
-290 YLCVRQH
+290 YLCVRQQ
-297 LRRSKRFRLVY
+297 LRRNKRFRLIY

-317 NYLAILLALVFSIF
+317 NYLAILLALVFSIL
-331 TSRWIITGIAA
+331 TSRWILTGVAA
-342 LMLVL
+342 IMLIL
-347 TVLVR
+347 TIVIR
-352 TRMARQVLK
+352 SRMAKKVLK
-361 RAKTQIPVWK
+361 RSKTEIPIWK
-371 IVPYEIS
+371 VVPYEIS
-378 ILWRTIKYF
+378 ILGKTIKYF
-387 IWYIRTDKTEFSSHK
+387 FWYLRTDKTEFSSHK
-402 V
+402 I

>member
-1 MLIDLTSILASVI
+1 MLIDLTSIVASGI
-14 LIVLAVMSWFSNP
+14 LIVLAVISWFANP

-32 NLFAPNLS
+32 NLFSPHQS
-40 LDEESNEGDDSAG
+40 LDD
-53 ETRLPAQESSF
+53 ETLDAENPQAEVQPSKEPPF

-116 KRYLNNRRL
+116 KRYLNNRKL

-172 TIAKNMTP
+172 TFAKNMT
-180 DNNLVLG
+180 DDINLVLG
-187 YSNYVQEAP
+187 YSNYAKEAP

-202 QLRTSCYCLNKAK
+202 QLRNACYCLNKAK
-215 NGIAY
+215 GGIAY
-220 RTNSNNVAFRKE
+220 RTNSNNVAFKKE
-232 DFIGKDGYR
+232 EFINKGGYR

-251 DFLVNKYAKK
+251 DFLVNKYAKR
-261 EKTAVETDINAWV
+261 EQTAVETDINSWV

-279 SKKLWR
+279 SKKAWR
-285 QQHAN
+285 QLHAN
-290 YLCVRQH
+290 YLCVRQQ
-297 LRRSKRFRLVY
+297 LRRNKRFRLIY

-317 NYLAILLALVFSIF
+317 NYLAILSALVFSIL
-331 TSRWIITGIAA
+331 TSRWILTGVAA
-342 LMLVL
+342 IMLIL
-347 TVLVR
+347 TIVIR
-352 TRMARQVLK
+352 SRMAKKVLK
-361 RAKTQIPVWK
+361 RSKTEIPIWK
-371 IVPYEIS
+371 VVPYEIS
-378 ILWRTIKYF
+378 ILWKTIKYF
-387 IWYIRTDKTEFSSHK
+387 FWYLRTDKTEFSSHK
-402 V
+402 I

>member
-1 MLIDLTSILASVI
+1 MLIDLTSIVASGI
-14 LIVLAVMSWFSNP
+14 LIVLAVISWFANP

-32 NLFAPNLS
+32 NLFSPHQS
-40 LDEESNEGDDSAG
+40 LDD
-53 ETRLPAQESSF
+53 ETLDAENPQAEVQPSKEPPF

-100 VIVVAEKGDG
+100 VIVVAENGDG

-116 KRYLNNRRL
+116 KRYLNNRKL

-172 TIAKNMTP
+172 TFAKNMT
-180 DNNLVLG
+180 DDTNLVLG
-187 YSNYVQEAP
+187 YSNYAKEVP

-202 QLRTSCYCLNKAK
+202 QLRNACYCLNKAK
-215 NGIAY
+215 GGIAY
-220 RTNSNNVAFRKE
+220 RTNSNNVAFKKE
-232 DFIGKDGYR
+232 EFINKGGYR

-251 DFLVNKYAKK
+251 DFLVNKYAKR
-261 EKTAVETDINAWV
+261 EQTAVETDINSWV

-279 SKKLWR
+279 SKKAWR
-285 QQHAN
+285 QLHAN
-290 YLCVRQH
+290 YLCVRQQ
-297 LRRSKRFRLVY
+297 LRRNKRFRLIY

-317 NYLAILLALVFSIF
+317 NYLAILSALVFSIL
-331 TSRWIITGIAA
+331 TSRWILTGVAA
-342 LMLVL
+342 IMLIL
-347 TVLVR
+347 TIVIR
-352 TRMARQVLK
+352 SRMAKKVLK
-361 RAKTQIPVWK
+361 RSKTEIPIWK
-371 IVPYEIS
+371 VVPYEIS
-378 ILWRTIKYF
+378 ILWKTIKYF
-387 IWYIRTDKTEFSSHK
+387 FWYLRTDKTEFSSHK
-402 V
+402 I

>member
-1 MLIDLTSILASVI
+1 MLIDLTSIVASGI
-14 LIVLAVMSWFSNP
+14 LIVLAVISWFANP

-32 NLFAPNLS
+32 NLFSPHQS
-40 LDEESNEGDDSAG
+40 LDD
-53 ETRLPAQESSF
+53 ETLDAENPQAEVQPSKEPPF

-116 KRYLNNRRL
+116 KRYLNNRKL

-172 TIAKNMTP
+172 TFAKNMT
-180 DNNLVLG
+180 DDTNLVLG
-187 YSNYVQEAP
+187 YSNYAKEAP

-202 QLRTSCYCLNKAK
+202 QLRNACYCLNKAK
-215 NGIAY
+215 GGIAY
-220 RTNSNNVAFRKE
+220 RTNSNNVAFKKE
-232 DFIGKDGYR
+232 EFINKGGYR

-251 DFLVNKYAKK
+251 DFLVNKYAKR
-261 EKTAVETDINAWV
+261 EQTAVETDINSWV

-279 SKKLWR
+279 SKKAWR
-285 QQHAN
+285 QLHAN
-290 YLCVRQH
+290 YLCVRQQ
-297 LRRSKRFRLVY
+297 LRRNKRFRLIY

-317 NYLAILLALVFSIF
+317 NYLAILLALVFSIL
-331 TSRWIITGIAA
+331 TSRWILTGVAA
-342 LMLVL
+342 IMLIL
-347 TVLVR
+347 TIVIR
-352 TRMARQVLK
+352 SRMAKKVLK
-361 RAKTQIPVWK
+361 RSKTEIPIWK
-371 IVPYEIS
+371 VVPYEIS
-378 ILWRTIKYF
+378 ILWKTIKYF
-387 IWYIRTDKTEFSSHK
+387 FWYLRTDKTEFSSHK
-402 V
+402 I

>member
-1 MLIDLTSILASVI
+1 MLIDLTSIVASGI
-14 LIVLAVMSWFSNP
+14 LIVLAVISWFANP

-32 NLFAPNLS
+32 NLFSPHQS
-40 LDEESNEGDDSAG
+40 LDD
-53 ETRLPAQESSF
+53 ETLDAENPQAEVQPSKEPPF

-116 KRYLNNRRL
+116 KRYLNNRKL

-172 TIAKNMTP
+172 TFAKNMT
-180 DNNLVLG
+180 DDTNLVLG
-187 YSNYVQEAP
+187 YSNYAKEAP

-202 QLRTSCYCLNKAK
+202 QLRNACYCLNKAK
-215 NGIAY
+215 GGIAY
-220 RTNSNNVAFRKE
+220 RTNSNNVAFKKE
-232 DFIGKDGYR
+232 EFINKGGYR

-251 DFLVNKYAKK
+251 DFMVNKYAKR
-261 EKTAVETDINAWV
+261 EQTAVETDINSWV

-279 SKKLWR
+279 SKKAWR
-285 QQHAN
+285 QLHAN
-290 YLCVRQH
+290 YLCVRQQ
-297 LRRSKRFRLVY
+297 LRRNKRFRLIY

-317 NYLAILLALVFSIF
+317 NYLAILSALVFSIL
-331 TSRWIITGIAA
+331 TSRWILTGVAA
-342 LMLVL
+342 IMLIL
-347 TVLVR
+347 TIVIR
-352 TRMARQVLK
+352 SRMAKKVLK
-361 RAKTQIPVWK
+361 RSKTEIPIWK
-371 IVPYEIS
+371 VVPYEIS
-378 ILWRTIKYF
+378 ILWKTIKYF
-387 IWYIRTDKTEFSSHK
+387 FWYLRTDKTEFSSHK
-402 V
+402 I

>member
-1 MLIDLTSILASVI
+1 MLIDLTSIVASGI
-14 LIVLAVMSWFSNP
+14 LIVLAVISWFANP

-32 NLFAPNLS
+32 NLFSPHLS
-40 LDEESNEGDDSAG
+40 LDD
-53 ETRLPAQESSF
+53 ETLDAENPQAEVQPSKEPPF

-116 KRYLNNRRL
+116 KRYLNNRKL

-172 TIAKNMTP
+172 TFAKNMT
-180 DNNLVLG
+180 DDTNLVLG
-187 YSNYVQEAP
+187 YSNYAKEAP

-202 QLRTSCYCLNKAK
+202 QLRNACYCLNKAK
-215 NGIAY
+215 GGIAY
-220 RTNSNNVAFRKE
+220 RTNSNNVAFKKE
-232 DFIGKDGYR
+232 EFINKGGYR

-251 DFLVNKYAKK
+251 DFLVNKYAKR
-261 EKTAVETDINAWV
+261 EQTAVETDINSWV

-279 SKKLWR
+279 SKKAWR
-285 QQHAN
+285 QLHAN
-290 YLCVRQH
+290 YLCVRQQ
-297 LRRSKRFRLVY
+297 LRRNKRFRLIY

-317 NYLAILLALVFSIF
+317 NYLAILSALVFSIL
-331 TSRWIITGIAA
+331 TSRWILTGVVAI
-342 LMLVL
+342 MLIL
-347 TVLVR
+347 TIVIR
-352 TRMARQVLK
+352 SRMAKKVLK
-361 RAKTQIPVWK
+361 RSKTEIPIWK
-371 IVPYEIS
+371 VVPYEIS
-378 ILWRTIKYF
+378 ILGKTIKYF
-387 IWYIRTDKTEFSSHK
+387 FWYLRTDKTEFSSHK
-402 V
+402 I

>member
-1 MLIDLTSILASVI
+1 MLIDLTSIVASGI
-14 LIVLAVMSWFSNP
+14 LIVLAVISWFANP

-32 NLFAPNLS
+32 NLFSPHQS
-40 LDEESNEGDDSAG
+40 LDD
-53 ETRLPAQESSF
+53 ETLDAENPQAEVQPSKEPPF

-116 KRYLNNRRL
+116 KRYLNNRKL

-172 TIAKNMTP
+172 TFAKNMT
-180 DNNLVLG
+180 DDTNLVLG
-187 YSNYVQEAP
+187 YSNYAKEAP

-202 QLRTSCYCLNKAK
+202 QLRNACYCLNKAK
-215 NGIAY
+215 GGIAY
-220 RTNSNNVAFRKE
+220 RTNSNNVAFKKE
-232 DFIGKDGYR
+232 EFINKGGYR

-251 DFLVNKYAKK
+251 DFLVNKYAKR
-261 EKTAVETDINAWV
+261 EQTAVETDINSWV

-279 SKKLWR
+279 SKKAWR
-285 QQHAN
+285 QLHAN
-290 YLCVRQH
+290 YLCVRQQ
-297 LRRSKRFRLVY
+297 LRRNKRFRLIY

-317 NYLAILLALVFSIF
+317 NYLAILSALVFSIL
-331 TSRWIITGIAA
+331 TSRWILTGVATI
-342 LMLVL
+342 MLIL
-347 TVLVR
+347 TIVIR
-352 TRMARQVLK
+352 SRMAKKVLK
-361 RAKTQIPVWK
+361 RSKTEMAIWK
-371 IVPYEIS
+371 VVPYEIS
-378 ILWRTIKYF
+378 ILWKTIKYF
-387 IWYIRTDKTEFSSHK
+387 FWYLRTDKTEFSSHK
-402 V
+402 I

>member
-1 MLIDLTSILASVI
+1 MLIDLTSIVASGI
-14 LIVLAVMSWFSNP
+14 LIVLAVISWFANP

-32 NLFAPNLS
+32 NLFSPHQS
-40 LDEESNEGDDSAG
+40 LDD
-53 ETRLPAQESSF
+53 ETLDAENPQAEVQPSKEPPF

-72 LITAHDNALELDN
+72 LITAHDNALELDY

-116 KRYLNNRRL
+116 KRYLNNRKL

-172 TIAKNMTP
+172 TFAKNMT
-180 DNNLVLG
+180 DDTNLVLG
-187 YSNYVQEAP
+187 YSNYAKEVP

-202 QLRTSCYCLNKAK
+202 QLRNACYCLNKAK
-215 NGIAY
+215 GGIAY
-220 RTNSNNVAFRKE
+220 RTNSNNVAFKKE
-232 DFIGKDGYR
+232 EFINKGGYR

-251 DFLVNKYAKK
+251 DFLVNKYAKR
-261 EKTAVETDINAWV
+261 EQTAVETDINSWV

-279 SKKLWR
+279 SKKAWR
-285 QQHAN
+285 QLHAN
-290 YLCVRQH
+290 YLCVRQQ
-297 LRRSKRFRLVY
+297 LRRNKRFRLIY

-317 NYLAILLALVFSIF
+317 NYLAILSALVFSIL
-331 TSRWIITGIAA
+331 TSRWILTGVAA
-342 LMLVL
+342 IMLIL
-347 TVLVR
+347 TIVIR
-352 TRMARQVLK
+352 SRMAKKVLK
-361 RAKTQIPVWK
+361 RSKTEIPIWK
-371 IVPYEIS
+371 VVPYEIS
-378 ILWRTIKYF
+378 ILWKTIKYF
-387 IWYIRTDKTEFSSHK
+387 FWYLRTDKTEFSSHK
-402 V
+402 I

>member
-1 MLIDLTSILASVI
+1 MLIDLTSIVASGI
-14 LIVLAVMSWFSNP
+14 LIVLAVISWFANP

-32 NLFAPNLS
+32 NLFSPHQS
-40 LDEESNEGDDSAG
+40 LDD
-53 ETRLPAQESSF
+53 ETLDAENPQAEVQPSKEPPF

-116 KRYLNNRRL
+116 KRYLNNRKL

-172 TIAKNMTP
+172 TFAKNMT
-180 DNNLVLG
+180 DDTNLVLG
-187 YSNYVQEAP
+187 YSNYAKEVP

-202 QLRTSCYCLNKAK
+202 QLRNACYCLNKAK
-215 NGIAY
+215 GGIAY
-220 RTNSNNVAFRKE
+220 RTNSNNVAFKKE
-232 DFIGKDGYR
+232 EFINKGGYR

-251 DFLVNKYAKK
+251 DFLVNKYAKR
-261 EKTAVETDINAWV
+261 EQAVVETDINSWV

-279 SKKLWR
+279 SKKAWR
-285 QQHAN
+285 QLHAN
-290 YLCVRQH
+290 YLCVRQQ
-297 LRRSKRFRLVY
+297 LRRNKRFRLIY

-317 NYLAILLALVFSIF
+317 NYLAILSALVFSIL
-331 TSRWIITGIAA
+331 TSRWILTGVATI
-342 LMLVL
+342 MLIL
-347 TVLVR
+347 TIVIR
-352 TRMARQVLK
+352 SRMAKKVLK
-361 RAKTQIPVWK
+361 RSKTEIPIWK
-371 IVPYEIS
+371 VVPYEIS
-378 ILWRTIKYF
+378 ILWKTIKYF
-387 IWYIRTDKTEFSSHK
+387 FWYLRTDKTEFSSHK
-402 V
+402 I

>member
-1 MLIDLTSILASVI
+1 MLIDLTSIVASGI
-14 LIVLAVMSWFSNP
+14 LIVLAVISWFANP

-32 NLFAPNLS
+32 NLFSPHQS
-40 LDEESNEGDDSAG
+40 LDD
-53 ETRLPAQESSF
+53 ETLDAENPQAEVQPSKEPPF

-116 KRYLNNRRL
+116 KRYLNNRKL

-172 TIAKNMTP
+172 TFAKNMT
-180 DNNLVLG
+180 DDTNLVLG
-187 YSNYVQEAP
+187 YSNYAKEVP

-202 QLRTSCYCLNKAK
+202 QLRNACYCLNKAK
-215 NGIAY
+215 GGIAY
-220 RTNSNNVAFRKE
+220 RTNSNNVAFKKE
-232 DFIGKDGYR
+232 EFINKGGYR

-251 DFLVNKYAKK
+251 DFLVNKYAKR
-261 EKTAVETDINAWV
+261 EQAAVETDINSWV

-279 SKKLWR
+279 SKKAWR
-285 QQHAN
+285 QLHAN
-290 YLCVRQH
+290 YLCVRQQ
-297 LRRSKRFRLVY
+297 LRRNKRFRLIY

-317 NYLAILLALVFSIF
+317 NYLAILSALVFSIL
-331 TSRWIITGIAA
+331 TSRWILTGVAA
-342 LMLVL
+342 IMLIL
-347 TVLVR
+347 TIVIR
-352 TRMARQVLK
+352 SRMAKKVLK
-361 RAKTQIPVWK
+361 RSKTEIPIWK
-371 IVPYEIS
+371 VVPYEIS
-378 ILWRTIKYF
+378 ILWKTIKYF
-387 IWYIRTDKTEFSSHK
+387 FWYLRTDKTEFSSHK
-402 V
+402 I

>member
-1 MLIDLTSILASVI
+1 MLIDLTSIVASGI
-14 LIVLAVMSWFSNP
+14 LIVLAVISWFANP

-32 NLFAPNLS
+32 NLFSPHQS
-40 LDEESNEGDDSAG
+40 LDD
-53 ETRLPAQESSF
+53 ETLDAENPQAEVQPSKEPPF

-116 KRYLNNRRL
+116 KRYLNNRKL

-172 TIAKNMTP
+172 TFAKNMT
-180 DNNLVLG
+180 DDTNLVLG
-187 YSNYVQEAP
+187 YSNYAKEVP

-202 QLRTSCYCLNKAK
+202 QLRNACYCLNKAK
-215 NGIAY
+215 GGIAY
-220 RTNSNNVAFRKE
+220 RTNSNNVAFKKE
-232 DFIGKDGYR
+232 EFINKGGYR

-251 DFLVNKYAKK
+251 DFLVNKYAKR
-261 EKTAVETDINAWV
+261 EQTAVETDINSWV

-279 SKKLWR
+279 SKKAWR
-285 QQHAN
+285 QLHAN
-290 YLCVRQH
+290 YLCVRQQ
-297 LRRSKRFRLVY
+297 LRRNKRFRLIY

-317 NYLAILLALVFSIF
+317 NYLAILSALVFSIL
-331 TSRWIITGIAA
+331 TSRWILTGVATI
-342 LMLVL
+342 MLIL
-347 TVLVR
+347 TIVIR
-352 TRMARQVLK
+352 SRMAKKVLK
-361 RAKTQIPVWK
+361 RSKTEIPIWK
-371 IVPYEIS
+371 VVPYEIS
-378 ILWRTIKYF
+378 ILWKTIKYF
-387 IWYIRTDKTEFSSHK
+387 FWYLRTDKTEFSSHK
-402 V
+402 I

>member
-1 MLIDLTSILASVI
+1 MLIDLTSIVASGI
-14 LIVLAVMSWFSNP
+14 LIVLAVISWFANP

-32 NLFAPNLS
+32 NLFSPHQS
-40 LDEESNEGDDSAG
+40 LDD
-53 ETRLPAQESSF
+53 ETLDAENPQAEVQPSKEPPF

-116 KRYLNNRRL
+116 KRYLNNRKL

-172 TIAKNMTP
+172 TFAKNMT
-180 DNNLVLG
+180 DDTNLVLG
-187 YSNYVQEAP
+187 YSNYAKEAP

-202 QLRTSCYCLNKAK
+202 QLRNACYCLNKAK
-215 NGIAY
+215 GGIAY
-220 RTNSNNVAFRKE
+220 RTNSNNVAFKKE
-232 DFIGKDGYR
+232 EFINKGGYR

-251 DFLVNKYAKK
+251 DFLVNKYAKR
-261 EKTAVETDINAWV
+261 EQTAVETDINSWV

-279 SKKLWR
+279 SKKAWR
-285 QQHAN
+285 QLHAN
-290 YLCVRQH
+290 YLCVRQQ
-297 LRRSKRFRLVY
+297 LRRNKRFRLIY

-317 NYLAILLALVFSIF
+317 NYLAILLALVFSIL
-331 TSRWIITGIAA
+331 TSRWILTGVATI
-342 LMLVL
+342 MLIL
-347 TVLVR
+347 TIIIR
-352 TRMARQVLK
+352 SRMAKKVLK
-361 RAKTQIPVWK
+361 RSKTEIPIWK
-371 IVPYEIS
+371 VVPYEIS
-378 ILWRTIKYF
+378 ILWKTIKYF
-387 IWYIRTDKTEFSSHK
+387 FWYLRTDKTEFSSHK
-402 V
+402 I

>member
-1 MLIDLTSILASVI
+1 MLIDLTSIVASGI
-14 LIVLAVMSWFSNP
+14 LIVLAVISWFANP

-32 NLFAPNLS
+32 NLFSPHQS
-40 LDEESNEGDDSAG
+40 LDD
-53 ETRLPAQESSF
+53 ETLDAENPQAEVQPSKEPPF

-116 KRYLNNRRL
+116 KRYLNNRKL

-172 TIAKNMTP
+172 TFAKNMT
-180 DNNLVLG
+180 DDTNLVLG
-187 YSNYVQEAP
+187 YSNYAKEAP

-202 QLRTSCYCLNKAK
+202 QLRNACYCLNKAK
-215 NGIAY
+215 GGIAY
-220 RTNSNNVAFRKE
+220 RTNSNNVAFKKE
-232 DFIGKDGYR
+232 EFINKGGYR

-251 DFLVNKYAKK
+251 DFLVNKYAKR
-261 EKTAVETDINAWV
+261 EQAVVETDINSWV
-274 VDAKP
+274 VNAKP
-279 SKKLWR
+279 SKKAWR
-285 QQHAN
+285 QLHAN
-290 YLCVRQH
+290 YLCVRQQ
-297 LRRSKRFRLVY
+297 LRRNKRFRLIY

-317 NYLAILLALVFSIF
+317 NYLAILSALVFSIL
-331 TSRWIITGIAA
+331 TSRWILTGVAA
-342 LMLVL
+342 IMLIL
-347 TVLVR
+347 TIIIR
-352 TRMARQVLK
+352 SRMAKKVLK
-361 RAKTQIPVWK
+361 RSKTEIPIWK
-371 IVPYEIS
+371 VVPYEIS
-378 ILWRTIKYF
+378 ILWKTIKYF
-387 IWYIRTDKTEFSSHK
+387 FWYLRTDKTEFSSHK
-402 V
+402 I